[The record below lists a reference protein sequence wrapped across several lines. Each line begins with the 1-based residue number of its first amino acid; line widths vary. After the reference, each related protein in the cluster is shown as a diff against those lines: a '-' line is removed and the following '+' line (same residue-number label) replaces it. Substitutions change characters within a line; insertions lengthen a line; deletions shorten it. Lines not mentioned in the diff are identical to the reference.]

1 MKTSDDFFSGKHVLI
16 TGDIGFIG
24 SALARRLVAMG
35 AHVVLVDSLIPE
47 YGGNLYNIRDI
58 RDKLDINISDVRDPH
73 SMRYLVREADLLFNL
88 AGQTSHLD
96 SMQDPFTDLAINSS
110 AQLYILE
117 ACRHY
122 NPSIKIVFASTRQIY
137 GRPTYLTVDEQHPLQ
152 PTDVNGINKLAGEQY
167 HILYHRIY
175 GIRSCALR
183 MTNTYGPGMRIKD
196 ARQTFVGIWIR
207 CILENEP
214 FEVWGGDQ
222 LRDFNYVDDAV
233 DAFMRAD
240 DDRADG
246 RIFNLGGHEVVSL
259 IDLAGR
265 LVQVAGRGKYRVREF
280 PEKRQKIDIG
290 DYYADFHS
298 IREKLGWTPRTGLT
312 EGLSKTIAYFKE
324 HLEHYT

>member
-1 MKTSDDFFSGKHVLI
+1 MKTSDYFFSGKHVLI
-16 TGDIGFIG
+16 TGGIGFIG
-24 SALARRLVAMG
+24 SALARRLVAIG

-137 GRPTYLTVDEQHPLQ
+137 GRPTYLPVDEQHPLQ

-214 FEVWGGDQ
+214 FAVWGGINCAISIMSTMRWTLSCGPPTTTGPTAAFSIWAAMKSSASSTWQ
-222 LRDFNYVDDAV
+222 AV
-233 DAFMRAD
+233 WSRWRVGANTGSGNFQRSVRKSISETTMR
-240 DDRADG
+240 
-246 RIFNLGGHEVVSL
+246 I
-259 IDLAGR
+259 
-265 LVQVAGRGKYRVREF
+265 
-280 PEKRQKIDIG
+280 
-290 DYYADFHS
+290 S
-298 IREKLGWTPRTGLT
+298 IPFAKN
-312 EGLSKTIAYFKE
+312 
-324 HLEHYT
+324 